1 MEKIGRDLIV
11 NKKILKISEEL
22 LRKEMEKTGIPP
34 IELHKPCLVYGKRL
48 AKAYKVNEDFILA
61 CLNFMD
67 VKIGEASLN
76 KRVKDHVRMSLEA
89 TLKAIKPLN
98 LDKKLIKKISD
109 CILNHHGLKKYPN
122 IEAEICANADCFKF
136 LHPRGFIAFIS
147 SLGERGMSFEDL
159 LKYGKQKLEEK
170 IAIISLPEV
179 KQEAEEY
186 YQLLSKLFEKT
197 QKVE

>member
-1 MEKIGRDLIV
+1 MSDI
-11 NKKILKISEEL
+11 NKKLLEISEEL
-22 LRKEMEKTGIPP
+22 LKKEIEKTDIPP
-34 IELHKPCLVYGKRL
+34 IENHKICLSYGKKL
-48 AKAYKVNEDFILA
+48 AQIYKVNEDFILA

-67 VKIGEASLN
+67 VKMGEAFLSN
-76 KRVKDHVRMSLEA
+76 RIKEHVQMSLKA
-89 TLKAIKPLN
+89 TLLALKPLN
-98 LDKKLIKKISD
+98 LDKKLIKKISN
-109 CILNHHGLKKYPN
+109 CILNHHGAKKYPS

-147 SLGERGMSFEDL
+147 SLGKREMSFEDL

-179 KQEAEEY
+179 KQEAKEY
-186 YQLLSKLFEKT
+186 YQLLSKLLGKA